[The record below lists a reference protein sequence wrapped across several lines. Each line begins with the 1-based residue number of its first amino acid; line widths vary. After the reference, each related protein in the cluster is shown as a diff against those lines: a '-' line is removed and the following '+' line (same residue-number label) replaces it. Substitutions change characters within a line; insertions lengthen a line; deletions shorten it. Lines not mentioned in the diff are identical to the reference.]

1 VSWRQLTVCGW
12 LLAAAARASDGGL
25 TSFQTTVVADEAQP
39 GRAASEVTRAELQR
53 RLPRSAPDALRFEPG
68 VFVQQTAHAQASAY
82 LRGLTGQQTVLV
94 FDGVRLNTSTWRQG
108 PNQYFFTLDSAA
120 IESLQVVRGGAS
132 TRLGSDALGGAILA
146 LPREAPVG
154 DGGVWLRPGFFVR
167 GTSADDEASGRVELE
182 GVAGPVA
189 FIGGVGAREV
199 GLLES
204 GGPVR
209 GLSGAPAEVPRF
221 AADGRT
227 QLGTGFKEFTADGR
241 LSWRPGARDEL
252 TLASQAYR
260 QFDAP
265 RTDQCAPAQARAD
278 ECLRYLEQF
287 RTLAWLT
294 WKRAHEGLLSTT
306 RVQVSWQRQHEL
318 RENVRPASFVRSTGR
333 DVVDTLGLSATAVT
347 RRFEPF
353 VNSTLELDVGLDSWL
368 DLVDSVAFLEFTDLG
383 VVRTQT
389 RGQYVTGSTSWLG
402 GLFADASWQL
412 PLPLR
417 VRGGA
422 RVGWASLFVPARGSA
437 AWAPVAG
444 HVGLEWSP
452 ASAVTLFFNVDRSFR
467 APNLDDVSSRQQT
480 GPGFQF
486 ENAALRPE
494 STVGLEAGAAVR
506 LAWLSFE
513 AWAFQ
518 TWLFDAVVRAPRD
531 VTDCPSD
538 TPQCA
543 ASRVRFQ
550 LVNGPGSAVVR
561 GVEGVARARLPAGFG
576 ARATASWAWGAG
588 AEGTPLSRVPPA
600 NGTAEVSW
608 HHTVGFS
615 GAAALRWAVAQSRL
629 AVADLSDARIPPGG
643 TPGFAVVDLRASLR
657 VSPFVLSLVLENV
670 GDAAWRAH
678 GSSVN
683 GAGRGL
689 HFLLGVQPG
698 R

>member
-1 VSWRQLTVCGW
+1 MSWRQLTLGVW
-12 LLAAAARASDGGL
+12 LLAVTAHASDGGL
-25 TSFQTTVVADEAQP
+25 SSFQTTVVADEPNP
-39 GRAASEVTRAELQR
+39 GRAASEVTRAELER

-68 VFVQQTAHAQASAY
+68 VFIQQTAHGQASAY

-146 LPREAPVG
+146 MPREAPVG

-204 GGPVR
+204 GGP
-209 GLSGAPAEVPRF
+209 LPGAPADVPRF
-221 AADGRT
+221 APDGRT

-241 LSWRPGARDEL
+241 LTWRPTAGDEV

-278 ECLRYLEQF
+278 ECLTYLEQF
-287 RTLAWLT
+287 RTLTWLT
-294 WKRAHEGLLSTT
+294 WKRAHEGLLSST
-306 RVQVSWQRQHEL
+306 RLSASWQRQHEL

-333 DVVDTLGLSATAVT
+333 DVVDTLGLTASAVT
-347 RRFEPF
+347 RSFAPLP
-353 VNSTLELDVGLDSWL
+353 NSSLELELGLDSWL
-368 DLVDSVAFLEFTDLG
+368 DLVDSVAFLEFTDQG
-383 VVRTQT
+383 VVRAQP

-412 PLPLR
+412 PVPLR
-417 VRGGA
+417 LRGGA
-422 RVGWASLFVPARGSA
+422 RVGWASLFVPQVAKA

-452 ASAVTLFFNVDRSFR
+452 ASAVTLFVNVDRSFR
-467 APNLDDVSSRQQT
+467 APNLDDLSSRQQT

-494 STVGLEAGAAVR
+494 STLGVEAGAAVR
-506 LAWLSFE
+506 LEWLSFE

-531 VTDCPSD
+531 VSECPVD

-543 ASRVRFQ
+543 AARVRFQ
-550 LVNGPGSAVVR
+550 LVNAPGSAVVR
-561 GVEGVARARLPAGFG
+561 GAEGVARVRLPAGFG
-576 ARATASWAWGAG
+576 ARATASWAWGAS
-588 AEGTPLSRVPPA
+588 ADGTPLSRVPPA
-600 NGTAEVSW
+600 NGTAELWW
-608 HHTVGFS
+608 HHAAGFT
-615 GAAALRWAVAQSRL
+615 GAAVLRWAGPQSRL

-643 TPGFAVVDLRASLR
+643 TPGFAVVDLRASWR
-657 VSPFVLSLVLENV
+657 IAPFVVSVVFENV
-670 GDAAWRAH
+670 GDVAWRAH